1 MQILLAIKDHVSTI
15 LAALA
20 ALSIV
25 IEVAPIKINPWSR
38 LAENISKA
46 FNKPAL
52 DKITSVEQ
60 QLRKTNEKLA
70 ETNEKLDGHTANDEL
85 QKAEDARAAALRFN
99 NELLRNIPHTREE
112 FFEVLQK
119 IDIYE
124 EYCDKHKDYENN
136 RAVHAIAN
144 INRVYDERLAKH
156 DFLSEISDT
165 TKEQGGVAW

>member
-25 IEVAPIKINPWSR
+25 IEVAPIKINPWSK
-38 LAENISKA
+38 LAEKIGKA

-52 DKITSVEQ
+52 DKITAVEQ
-60 QLRKTNEKLA
+60 QLRKTNEKL
-70 ETNEKLDGHTANDEL
+70 DGHIANDEL

-124 EYCDKHKDYENN
+124 DYCNRHKDYENN

-144 INRVYDERLAKH
+144 INRVYDERLTKH
-156 DFLSEISDT
+156 DFLSEISEAH
-165 TKEQGGVAW
+165 KEQEV

>member
-1 MQILLAIKDHVSTI
+1 MSLYEIVFGSSGVLILLLT
-15 LAALA
+15 
-20 ALSIV
+20 V
-25 IEVAPIKINPWSR
+25 IELVPIKINPWSK
-38 LAENISKA
+38 LAENIGKA

-60 QLRKTNEKLA
+60 QLKKTNEKLA
-70 ETNEKLDGHTANDEL
+70 ETNKKLDGHMANDEL

-99 NELLRNIPHTREE
+99 NELLRGIPHTREE

-119 IDIYE
+119 IDVYE
-124 EYCDKHKDYENN
+124 DYCDKHKDYENN

-156 DFLSEISDT
+156 DFLSEMSDAP
-165 TKEQGGVAW
+165 KEQEA

>member
-1 MQILLAIKDHVSTI
+1 MSLYEIVFGGSGVLILLLT
-15 LAALA
+15 
-20 ALSIV
+20 V
-25 IEVAPIKINPWSR
+25 IELVPIKINPWSK
-38 LAENISKA
+38 LAENIGKA

-60 QLRKTNEKLA
+60 QLKK
-70 ETNEKLDGHTANDEL
+70 TNEKLDGHIANDEL

-99 NELLRNIPHTREE
+99 NELLRGIPHTREE

-156 DFLSEISDT
+156 DFLSEIS
-165 TKEQGGVAW
+165 GGTA

>member
-1 MQILLAIKDHVSTI
+1 MQILLAIKDYASGI
-15 LAALA
+15 LAVLA
-20 ALSIV
+20 MFSIV
-25 IEVAPIKINPWSR
+25 IEVSPIKINPWSR

-46 FNKPAL
+46 FNKPTL
-52 DKITSVEQ
+52 DKIASVEQ
-60 QLRKTNEKLA
+60 QLR
-70 ETNEKLDGHTANDEL
+70 ETNDKLDGHMANDEL

-112 FFEVLQK
+112 FFDVLQK

-124 EYCDKHKDYENN
+124 DYCDRHKDYENN

-156 DFLSEISDT
+156 DFLSEMSDAP
-165 TKEQGGVAW
+165 KEQEV

>member
-1 MQILLAIKDHVSTI
+1 MSLYEIVFGSSGVLILLLT
-15 LAALA
+15 
-20 ALSIV
+20 V
-25 IEVAPIKINPWSR
+25 IELVPIKINPWSK
-38 LAENISKA
+38 LAENIGKA

-60 QLRKTNEKLA
+60 QLKK
-70 ETNEKLDGHTANDEL
+70 TNEKLDGHIANDEL

-99 NELLRNIPHTREE
+99 NELLRGIPHTREE

-156 DFLSEISDT
+156 DFLSEIS
-165 TKEQGGVAW
+165 GGTA

>member
-1 MQILLAIKDHVSTI
+1 MTVYEILFGGSG
-15 LAALA
+15 AAL
-20 ALSIV
+20 LLLTLV
-25 IEVAPIKINPWSR
+25 ELTPIKINPWSK
-38 LAENISKA
+38 LAEKIGRA

-52 DKITSVEQ
+52 DKITAVEQ
-60 QLRKTNEKLA
+60 QLMKTNEKLA
-70 ETNEKLDGHTANDEL
+70 ETNKKLDGHMANDEL
-85 QKAEDARAAALRFN
+85 QKAEDARAAVLRFN

-124 EYCDKHKDYENN
+124 DYCDRHKDYENN

-156 DFLSEISDT
+156 DFLSEMSDVP
-165 TKEQGGVAW
+165 KEQEA

>member
-1 MQILLAIKDHVSTI
+1 MQILLAIKDYALNI
-15 LAALA
+15 LAVLA
-20 ALSIV
+20 AFSIV
-25 IEVAPIKINPWSR
+25 IEVSPIKINPWSK
-38 LAENISKA
+38 LAENIGKA

-60 QLRKTNEKLA
+60 QLKKTNEKLA
-70 ETNEKLDGHTANDEL
+70 ETNEKLDGHMANDEL

-99 NELLRNIPHTREE
+99 NELLRDIPHTREE

-124 EYCDKHKDYENN
+124 DFCDRHKDYENN

-156 DFLSEISDT
+156 DFLSEMSDAP
-165 TKEQGGVAW
+165 KEQEA

>member
-1 MQILLAIKDHVSTI
+1 MSLYEIVFGGSGVFILLLTI
-15 LAALA
+15 
-20 ALSIV
+20 
-25 IEVAPIKINPWSR
+25 IELVPIKINPWSK
-38 LAENISKA
+38 LAENIGKA

-52 DKITSVEQ
+52 DKIASVEQ
-60 QLRKTNEKLA
+60 QLKK
-70 ETNEKLDGHTANDEL
+70 TNEKLDGHMANDER

-99 NELLRNIPHTREE
+99 NELLRGIPHTREE

-156 DFLSEISDT
+156 DFLSEMS
-165 TKEQGGVAW
+165 GGTA

>member
-1 MQILLAIKDHVSTI
+1 MQILLAIKDHISTI

-38 LAENISKA
+38 FAENISKA
-46 FNKPAL
+46 FNKPPL
-52 DKITSVEQ
+52 NKIASVEQ
-60 QLRKTNEKLA
+60 QLKK
-70 ETNEKLDGHTANDEL
+70 TNEKLDGHIANDEL

-124 EYCDKHKDYENN
+124 DYCNRHKDYENN

-156 DFLSEISDT
+156 DFLSEISEAH
-165 TKEQGGVAW
+165 KEQEV

>member
-1 MQILLAIKDHVSTI
+1 MTVYEILFGGSG
-15 LAALA
+15 AAL
-20 ALSIV
+20 LLLTLV
-25 IEVAPIKINPWSR
+25 ELAPIKINPWSK
-38 LAENISKA
+38 LAEKIGKA

-52 DKITSVEQ
+52 DKITAVEQ

-70 ETNEKLDGHTANDEL
+70 ETNEKLDGHMANDEL

-99 NELLRNIPHTREE
+99 NELLRDIPHTREE

-124 EYCDKHKDYENN
+124 DYCDRHKDYENN

-156 DFLSEISDT
+156 DFLSEMSDAP
-165 TKEQGGVAW
+165 KEREA

>member
-1 MQILLAIKDHVSTI
+1 MSLYEIVFGGSGVLILLLT
-15 LAALA
+15 
-20 ALSIV
+20 V
-25 IEVAPIKINPWSR
+25 IELVPIKINPWSK
-38 LAENISKA
+38 LAENIGKA

-60 QLRKTNEKLA
+60 QLKK
-70 ETNEKLDGHTANDEL
+70 TNEKLDGHIANDEL

-99 NELLRNIPHTREE
+99 NELLRGIPHTREE

-124 EYCDKHKDYENN
+124 DYCNKHKDYENN

-156 DFLSEISDT
+156 DFLSEIS
-165 TKEQGGVAW
+165 GGTA

>member
-1 MQILLAIKDHVSTI
+1 MQILLAIKDYALNI
-15 LAALA
+15 LAVLA
-20 ALSIV
+20 TLSIV
-25 IEVAPIKINPWSR
+25 IEVSPIKINPWSK
-38 LAENISKA
+38 LAENIGKA

-60 QLRKTNEKLA
+60 QLKKTNEKLA
-70 ETNEKLDGHTANDEL
+70 ETNEKLDGHMANDEL

-124 EYCDKHKDYENN
+124 DFCDRHKDYENN

-156 DFLSEISDT
+156 DFLSEISDAP
-165 TKEQGGVAW
+165 KEQEA

>member
-1 MQILLAIKDHVSTI
+1 MTAYEILFGSSG
-15 LAALA
+15 AAL
-20 ALSIV
+20 LLIKLV
-25 IEVAPIKINPWSR
+25 KLAPIKINPWSK
-38 LAENISKA
+38 LAENIGKA

-52 DKITSVEQ
+52 DKITAVEQ

-70 ETNEKLDGHTANDEL
+70 ETNEKLDGHMANDEL

-124 EYCDKHKDYENN
+124 DYCDRHKDYENN
-136 RAVHAIAN
+136 RAVYAIAN

-156 DFLSEISDT
+156 DFLSEMSDAP
-165 TKEQGGVAW
+165 KEQEA

>member
-46 FNKPAL
+46 FNKPTL
-52 DKITSVEQ
+52 DKISSVEQ
-60 QLRKTNEKLA
+60 RLR
-70 ETNEKLDGHTANDEL
+70 ETNEKLDGHIANDEL

-124 EYCDKHKDYENN
+124 DYCNRHKEYENN

-165 TKEQGGVAW
+165 TKGQGGVAW

>member
-25 IEVAPIKINPWSR
+25 IEVAPIKINPWSK
-38 LAENISKA
+38 LAENIGKA

-60 QLRKTNEKLA
+60 QLKK
-70 ETNEKLDGHTANDEL
+70 TNEKLDGHIANDEL

-124 EYCDKHKDYENN
+124 DYCNRHKEYENN

>member
-1 MQILLAIKDHVSTI
+1 MTVYEILFGGSG
-15 LAALA
+15 AAL
-20 ALSIV
+20 LLLTCV
-25 IEVAPIKINPWSR
+25 ELAPIKLNPWSK
-38 LAENISKA
+38 LAENIGKA

-52 DKITSVEQ
+52 DKITSVEH
-60 QLRKTNEKLA
+60 QLKKTNEELA
-70 ETNEKLDGHTANDEL
+70 KTNKKLDGHMANDEL

-124 EYCDKHKDYENN
+124 DYCAAHKDYENN
-136 RAVHAIAN
+136 RAAHAIAN

-156 DFLSEISDT
+156 DFLSEMSDN
-165 TKEQGGVAW
+165 TKEQEA

>member
-1 MQILLAIKDHVSTI
+1 MTAYEILFGGSG
-15 LAALA
+15 AAL
-20 ALSIV
+20 LLLTLV
-25 IEVAPIKINPWSR
+25 ELTPIKINPWSK
-38 LAENISKA
+38 LAEKIGKA

-52 DKITSVEQ
+52 DKITAVEQ

-70 ETNEKLDGHTANDEL
+70 ETNEKLDGHMANDEL

-124 EYCDKHKDYENN
+124 DYCDRHKDYENN

-156 DFLSEISDT
+156 DFLSEMSDT
-165 TKEQGGVAW
+165 TKEQEA

>member
-1 MQILLAIKDHVSTI
+1 MTVYEIIFGGSG
-15 LAALA
+15 AAL
-20 ALSIV
+20 LLLTLVEI
-25 IEVAPIKINPWSR
+25 APIKINPWSK
-38 LAENISKA
+38 LAEKIGRA

-52 DKITSVEQ
+52 DKITLVEQ
-60 QLRKTNEKLA
+60 QLMKTNEKLA
-70 ETNEKLDGHTANDEL
+70 ETNEKLDGHMANDEL

-124 EYCDKHKDYENN
+124 DYCDRHKDYENN

-156 DFLSEISDT
+156 DFLSEMSDAP
-165 TKEQGGVAW
+165 KEQED

>member
-1 MQILLAIKDHVSTI
+1 MSLYEIVFGSSGVLILLLTI
-15 LAALA
+15 
-20 ALSIV
+20 
-25 IEVAPIKINPWSR
+25 IELVPIKINPWSR
-38 LAENISKA
+38 LAEKIGKA
-46 FNKPAL
+46 CNKPAL

-60 QLRKTNEKLA
+60 QLKK
-70 ETNEKLDGHTANDEL
+70 TNEKLDGHIANDEL

-99 NELLRNIPHTREE
+99 NELLRGIPHTREE

-156 DFLSEISDT
+156 DFLSEIS
-165 TKEQGGVAW
+165 GGTA

>member
-1 MQILLAIKDHVSTI
+1 MTAYEILFGGSS
-15 LAALA
+15 AAL
-20 ALSIV
+20 LLLTLV
-25 IEVAPIKINPWSR
+25 ELAPIKINPWSK
-38 LAENISKA
+38 LAEKIGKA

-52 DKITSVEQ
+52 DKITAVEQ

-70 ETNEKLDGHTANDEL
+70 ETNEKLDGHMANDEL

-124 EYCDKHKDYENN
+124 DYCDRHKDYENN

-156 DFLSEISDT
+156 DFLSEMSDT
-165 TKEQGGVAW
+165 TKEQGA

>member
-38 LAENISKA
+38 LAENIGKA
-46 FNKPAL
+46 FNKPTL
-52 DKITSVEQ
+52 DKIASVEQ
-60 QLRKTNEKLA
+60 RLR
-70 ETNEKLDGHTANDEL
+70 ETNEKLDGHIANDEL

-112 FFEVLQK
+112 YFEVLQK

-124 EYCDKHKDYENN
+124 DYCNRHKEYENN

-165 TKEQGGVAW
+165 PKEQGGVAW

>member
-1 MQILLAIKDHVSTI
+1 MQMLLAIKDHVSTI

-25 IEVAPIKINPWSR
+25 IEVAPIRINPWSMF
-38 LAENISKA
+38 AENISKA
-46 FNKPAL
+46 FNKPTL
-52 DKITSVEQ
+52 NKIASVEQ
-60 QLRKTNEKLA
+60 RLR
-70 ETNEKLDGHTANDEL
+70 ETNEKLDGHIATDEL

-119 IDIYE
+119 IDVYE
-124 EYCDKHKDYENN
+124 DYCNRHKEYENN

-156 DFLSEISDT
+156 DFLSEVSDT
-165 TKEQGGVAW
+165 AKEQRGVAW